1 MTMPNITLSI
11 PVDVRRL
18 MRKYP
23 EIRWSEI
30 ARRAIISKLEDLKR
44 LDELTKESHLEEKD
58 VVELDHLV
66 KKKLSERY
74 RRITKKSA
82 A

>member
-1 MTMPNITLSI
+1 MPNITLSI
-11 PVDVRRL
+11 PAEVHRM

-23 EIRWSEI
+23 EIRWSEV

-44 LDELTKESHLEEKD
+44 LDELTSDSRLEDKD
-58 VVELDHLV
+58 VGELDHLV
-66 KKKLSERY
+66 KRKLAGRY
-74 RRITKKSA
+74 RRLAKKPA